1 MEQSDQN
8 AISLTESWI
17 THFKTKSDHN
27 KSESLWCFRFIML
40 GSIAAPILLT
50 LGETTFVSKVLP
62 SICSGIAAFCTA
74 WLQLRKPQSL
84 WATYRT
90 AERNLESLTIKHK
103 FRVDDFD
110 GMSEEDADKMLASK
124 TVEVISKVN
133 ADWASQVSNYNSGT
147 IGKPKPKKQV
157 QDK

>member
-1 MEQSDQN
+1 MEQSDQS
-8 AISLTESWI
+8 AISLTKSWI

-40 GSIAAPILLT
+40 GSIVAPILLT

-74 WLQLRKPQSL
+74 WLQLRKPQVL
-84 WATYRT
+84 WTTYRT

-110 GMSEEDADKMLASK
+110 GLSDEDADKMLASK
-124 TVEVISKVN
+124 TVDVISKVN
-133 ADWASQVSNYNSGT
+133 ADWVTQISDYNAGT
-147 IGKPKPKKQV
+147 IGKLTSKV
-157 QDK
+157 STQDK